1 MAIVEKDDGSVGT
14 FMIFAH
20 VEHPDFLV
28 FDIDLFPQQD
38 NELDSSDFKEVAKI
52 YPKDKIELN
61 RKEHEYKGRF
71 FAVVNNEWF
80 TPQQVL
86 CGKVSDL
93 CVEKLPAGE
102 AD

>member
-28 FDIDLFPQQD
+28 FDIDLFSQQD
-38 NELDSSDFKEVAKI
+38 NGLDSSDFKEVAKI
-52 YPKDKIELN
+52 YPKYEIELN
-61 RKEHEYKGRF
+61 RKKHDYKGRF

-86 CGKVSDL
+86 RDEVLDL
-93 CVEKLPAGE
+93 RVEKLP
-102 AD
+102 